1 MNIQGHFRSLEML
14 IRTTEWA
21 YYWHELGCVTR
32 SFADLGLTRD
42 AQDNVI
48 WEALRARDAI
58 LITANRNQDGPNS
71 LGSMIARKDSVS
83 AMPVLTISN
92 PNKISRSKEYALH
105 VIDSLFEHLVD
116 IELRRGT
123 GRLYIP

>member
-1 MNIQGHFRSLEML
+1 M
-14 IRTTEWA
+14 
-21 YYWHELGCVTR
+21 TR